1 MSKKYHFLT
10 SLLFVFGVCI
20 FFTGKASE
28 ISDARVSKI
37 NSIIS
42 RFKEAGENL
51 NDPDVRMAILK
62 EVSRFYPLEPEAKP
76 NLITREELSK
86 VVREKVQLKFP
97 DNYQDLEKRARQ
109 NAEKLFQKAK
119 VNDYVKVTYEKGS
132 KSYTV
137 EGYFFG
143 YGAMEHSVNIGGN
156 IIAIFDLIPEDRAKF
171 DDKFREYQKDQY
183 IKKYI
188 RDYYMRKNDYSL
200 ELFKQEKDEIT
211 KFNENAGY
219 VLAMGKW
226 MTPKELTNVL
236 LDSLA
241 SQGTVA
247 STEPILKE
255 NTTSIIDDKTAI
267 ATIQEPTPT
276 IKSTDNTNVEEN
288 KKKLIAEVRK
298 KAEIDQ
304 QRIKT
309 RFAGIDSDQGYG
321 NAIWWMKHADVN
333 LLFDSLVSKTPEG
346 DMEILSFEKGPVEK
360 VELYFFNGYFY
371 KVVVKFRIAPT
382 PKAMEILYRKIVKT
396 YGKTDQEKEEEK
408 ANAEAETA
416 ANEKTNKE
424 EQKSEEKKEGE
435 QPPEEI
441 EIPQELT
448 LTWTGQETK
457 GSLFIK
463 LTPDK
468 KAYSE
473 FILTK
478 ESTKVV
484 QEVTALIEKERKAK
498 TEAELKKLLEEYGE
512 FKIK

>member
-1 MSKKYHFLT
+1 M
-10 SLLFVFGVCI
+10 
-20 FFTGKASE
+20 
-28 ISDARVSKI
+28 R
-37 NSIIS
+37 
-42 RFKEAGENL
+42 KEQG
-51 NDPDVRMAILK
+51 
-62 EVSRFYPLEPEAKP
+62 
-76 NLITREELSK
+76 
-86 VVREKVQLKFP
+86 
-97 DNYQDLEKRARQ
+97 

-309 RFAGIDSDQGYG
+309 RFAGIDSDQG
-321 NAIWWMKHADVN
+321 
-333 LLFDSLVSKTPEG
+333 
-346 DMEILSFEKGPVEK
+346 
-360 VELYFFNGYFY
+360 
-371 KVVVKFRIAPT
+371 
-382 PKAMEILYRKIVKT
+382 
-396 YGKTDQEKEEEK
+396 
-408 ANAEAETA
+408 
-416 ANEKTNKE
+416 
-424 EQKSEEKKEGE
+424 
-435 QPPEEI
+435 
-441 EIPQELT
+441 
-448 LTWTGQETK
+448 
-457 GSLFIK
+457 
-463 LTPDK
+463 
-468 KAYSE
+468 
-473 FILTK
+473 
-478 ESTKVV
+478 
-484 QEVTALIEKERKAK
+484 
-498 TEAELKKLLEEYGE
+498 
-512 FKIK
+512 

>member
-1 MSKKYHFLT
+1 
-10 SLLFVFGVCI
+10 
-20 FFTGKASE
+20 
-28 ISDARVSKI
+28 
-37 NSIIS
+37 
-42 RFKEAGENL
+42 
-51 NDPDVRMAILK
+51 
-62 EVSRFYPLEPEAKP
+62 
-76 NLITREELSK
+76 
-86 VVREKVQLKFP
+86 
-97 DNYQDLEKRARQ
+97 
-109 NAEKLFQKAK
+109 
-119 VNDYVKVTYEKGS
+119 
-132 KSYTV
+132 
-137 EGYFFG
+137 
-143 YGAMEHSVNIGGN
+143 
-156 IIAIFDLIPEDRAKF
+156 
-171 DDKFREYQKDQY
+171 
-183 IKKYI
+183 
-188 RDYYMRKNDYSL
+188 
-200 ELFKQEKDEIT
+200 
-211 KFNENAGY
+211 
-219 VLAMGKW
+219 
-226 MTPKELTNVL
+226 LTNVL

>member
-226 MTPKELTNVL
+226 MTPK
-236 LDSLA
+236 
-241 SQGTVA
+241 
-247 STEPILKE
+247 
-255 NTTSIIDDKTAI
+255 
-267 ATIQEPTPT
+267 
-276 IKSTDNTNVEEN
+276 
-288 KKKLIAEVRK
+288 
-298 KAEIDQ
+298 
-304 QRIKT
+304 
-309 RFAGIDSDQGYG
+309 
-321 NAIWWMKHADVN
+321 
-333 LLFDSLVSKTPEG
+333 
-346 DMEILSFEKGPVEK
+346 
-360 VELYFFNGYFY
+360 
-371 KVVVKFRIAPT
+371 
-382 PKAMEILYRKIVKT
+382 
-396 YGKTDQEKEEEK
+396 
-408 ANAEAETA
+408 
-416 ANEKTNKE
+416 
-424 EQKSEEKKEGE
+424 
-435 QPPEEI
+435 
-441 EIPQELT
+441 
-448 LTWTGQETK
+448 
-457 GSLFIK
+457 
-463 LTPDK
+463 
-468 KAYSE
+468 
-473 FILTK
+473 
-478 ESTKVV
+478 
-484 QEVTALIEKERKAK
+484 
-498 TEAELKKLLEEYGE
+498 
-512 FKIK
+512 

>member
-171 DDKFREYQKDQY
+171 DDKFRDNRFS
-183 IKKYI
+183 
-188 RDYYMRKNDYSL
+188 RD
-200 ELFKQEKDEIT
+200 
-211 KFNENAGY
+211 
-219 VLAMGKW
+219 
-226 MTPKELTNVL
+226 
-236 LDSLA
+236 
-241 SQGTVA
+241 
-247 STEPILKE
+247 
-255 NTTSIIDDKTAI
+255 
-267 ATIQEPTPT
+267 
-276 IKSTDNTNVEEN
+276 
-288 KKKLIAEVRK
+288 
-298 KAEIDQ
+298 
-304 QRIKT
+304 
-309 RFAGIDSDQGYG
+309 
-321 NAIWWMKHADVN
+321 
-333 LLFDSLVSKTPEG
+333 
-346 DMEILSFEKGPVEK
+346 
-360 VELYFFNGYFY
+360 FY
-371 KVVVKFRIAPT
+371 RA
-382 PKAMEILYRKIVKT
+382 
-396 YGKTDQEKEEEK
+396 
-408 ANAEAETA
+408 
-416 ANEKTNKE
+416 
-424 EQKSEEKKEGE
+424 
-435 QPPEEI
+435 
-441 EIPQELT
+441 
-448 LTWTGQETK
+448 
-457 GSLFIK
+457 
-463 LTPDK
+463 
-468 KAYSE
+468 
-473 FILTK
+473 
-478 ESTKVV
+478 
-484 QEVTALIEKERKAK
+484 
-498 TEAELKKLLEEYGE
+498 
-512 FKIK
+512 